1 MIICILKNMQNM
13 AQMNSLVKRPLII
26 MPANVGNAIVSY
38 SKIIEIFHFNLLGS
52 VVTLR
57 HGDPIETCN
66 PLFDLFS
73 PNETDDMESLF
84 HVAGIGDYLDQL
96 IIPSHE

>member
-1 MIICILKNMQNM
+1 M
-13 AQMNSLVKRPLII
+13 R
-26 MPANVGNAIVSY
+26 AI
-38 SKIIEIFHFNLLGS
+38 
-52 VVTLR
+52 VTLR
-57 HGDPIETCN
+57 HVDPVEPT
-66 PLFDLFS
+66 LFDLFS